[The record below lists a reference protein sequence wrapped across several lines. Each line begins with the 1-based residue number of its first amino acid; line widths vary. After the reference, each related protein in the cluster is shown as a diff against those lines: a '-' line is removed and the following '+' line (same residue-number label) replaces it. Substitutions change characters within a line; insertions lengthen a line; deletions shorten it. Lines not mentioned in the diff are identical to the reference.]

1 MSQAQRSIEVLRVD
15 HVRTDENLTYPLTK
29 GLVKEKVHNTS
40 IKMGLLSLD
49 NYITRDGNLTLI
61 LGDSKK

>member
-15 HVRTDENLTYPLTK
+15 HVRTDENLTYPSMK